1 VTITEDQQW
10 GPAPGVPTGQEPPSA
25 RQAINEMLD
34 AGLLDPVM
42 EQVDREGLRLT
53 GSGGFLPEL
62 VKAVLE
68 RGLATELTEHLG
80 YEKGDPA
87 GRGSPNSRNGTTPKT
102 VASEVGEL
110 RLDVPRDR
118 VGSFEPRL
126 VPKGSRRAGG
136 LDEMI
141 ISLYVGG
148 MTVRDIQHH
157 LARTIGTELSH
168 ETI

>member
-1 VTITEDQQW
+1 MTGDQQW
-10 GPAPGVPTGQEPPSA
+10 EYTPGVPTGPEPPSA

-68 RGLATELTEHLG
+68 RGLTTELTEHLG

-87 GRGSPNSRNGTTPKT
+87 GRGSPNSRNGSTPKT
-102 VASEVGEL
+102 VASEVGDV
-110 RLDVPRDR
+110 RLDVPATGWVASNR
-118 VGSFEPRL
+118 GWCPRAHDA
-126 VPKGSRRAGG
+126 PGASTR
-136 LDEMI
+136 
-141 ISLYVGG
+141 
-148 MTVRDIQHH
+148 
-157 LARTIGTELSH
+157 
-168 ETI
+168 